1 MASHDRDLHARGP
14 VRIGVGYGW
23 DNERRVLSDEQW
35 TALRN
40 LVTRGSTTNYG
51 MNS

>member
-23 DNERRVLSDEQW
+23 DNEKHVLSDQRW
-35 TALRN
+35 KALRDF
-40 LVTRGSTTNYG
+40 VTGVPIVSEEL
-51 MNS
+51 SS